1 MMIPGIFC
9 LRHWHKY
16 FSGPSRIEIQRL
28 IDGNIDGFR
37 DKVVHYGRYDKHPYI
52 EVLSYISWLDE
63 NNYCPSKGGAW
74 PS

>member
-37 DKVVHYGRYDKHPYI
+37 DWKWQYKNAQKTERMTVKKQ
-52 EVLSYISWLDE
+52 LS
-63 NNYCPSKGGAW
+63 
-74 PS
+74 